1 MGFPRKKPQA
11 LSMSAPGRSL
21 SPAKARFAEAQR
33 AFGGGAASSSSASKK
48 ARFEGGGGGASA
60 AAAASSAPQ
69 SDEEEEGEGSIY
81 VTDEEE
87 EEGDAAPSARGRRR
101 GLLQGRRKATPAEVL
116 SKKTGLYAAA
126 MSAKTTA
133 EKETKKARKAVE
145 DFVQQNTG
153 FVADTIESARTTLED
168 LKEDEQVMLL
178 NGLAKGLDVSL
189 FWRNACARG
198 AHFFTS
204 TPNPLPPHTR
214 ARADVAD
221 LQARR
226 CQDCALRRDD

>member
-1 MGFPRKKPQA
+1 
-11 LSMSAPGRSL
+11 MSAPGRSL

-168 LKEDEQVMLL
+168 LKEDEQVTLL

-189 FWRNACARG
+189 FWRNACAPR

-214 ARADVAD
+214 ARADVAN

>member
-1 MGFPRKKPQA
+1 
-11 LSMSAPGRSL
+11 MSAPGRSL

-153 FVADTIESARTTLED
+153 FVADTIESARSTLED

-178 NGLAKGLDVSL
+178 NSLAKGLDVSL